1 MVGHPYLIGKVRLA
15 LLAQQEKLMSSE
27 RRLRLARSFSERFR
41 DGWRLLLI
49 QQRRPV
55 EQQTD
60 RAGLGSGGSHRHKSL
75 AVDLAGIDTQAL
87 DISFLISYANGLPDT
102 RIRREFQCFRSKWP
116 EKPAFVSKIFAAVA
130 RFSDYQLS
138 QIILSLVYPIILG
151 LDRMVAPRITQM
163 PS

>member
-1 MVGHPYLIGKVRLA
+1 MRSAKSIPQYVQPPTAFTGLRTEALPSRLTC
-15 LLAQQEKLMSSE
+15 E
-27 RRLRLARSFSERFR
+27 
-41 DGWRLLLI
+41 
-49 QQRRPV
+49 
-55 EQQTD
+55 
-60 RAGLGSGGSHRHKSL
+60 
-75 AVDLAGIDTQAL
+75 
-87 DISFLISYANGLPDT
+87 T